1 MRTAHAHLGLDD
13 NQFDAIVEHLVA
25 TLTDMG
31 IAAHDVEEAAR
42 LANAFRDDVLDR

>member
-1 MRTAHAHLGLDD
+1 MTVMTCAPRTRTW
-13 NQFDAIVEHLVA
+13 VWM
-25 TLTDMG
+25 TLTEMG